1 MQKVNS
7 MRTVVVSLASACW
20 LVASLSLVHCGGDS
34 TSGDSGSAGS
44 GTSSGTGNTGSNTGS
59 TGSGTG
65 STGSGTG
72 STGSG
77 TGASGTGTGSG
88 TGSTGSATGTGST
101 GSTGTTAGTTGS
113 SGSSTTGTTGAS
125 GTTGSSGSSGSGS
138 KDAGAGDA
146 SKGSVDSGGGSGG
159 GDGSVSPA
167 NFQPCP
173 TDGGACKILPLG
185 DSITYGID
193 SVVGTT
199 TTQGGGYRVELFHDA
214 LMNKKNI
221 TFVGSL
227 TDGAQMVDGVA
238 FPTANEGHSGWTV
251 EQIQGIT
258 PMDLMPNPNIIL
270 LLIGTNN
277 MYGADNSTPTGG
289 ATDLPKLVDAILMN
303 APDALLAVSTIT
315 PLTLYQNGMY
325 ETDVTTYN
333 ATIQP
338 MVATRAAAGKHIIFV
353 DLFTGFDST
362 TMLNMSDKIHPNNTG
377 YSEMGDKWYAAI
389 SPYLP

>member
-1 MQKVNS
+1 MTKD
-7 MRTVVVSLASACW
+7 AGA
-20 LVASLSLVHCGGDS
+20 GD
-34 TSGDSGSAGS
+34 
-44 GTSSGTGNTGSNTGS
+44 
-59 TGSGTG
+59 
-65 STGSGTG
+65 
-72 STGSG
+72 
-77 TGASGTGTGSG
+77 
-88 TGSTGSATGTGST
+88 
-101 GSTGTTAGTTGS
+101 
-113 SGSSTTGTTGAS
+113 
-125 GTTGSSGSSGSGS
+125 GSSGSSGSSGS
-138 KDAGAGDA
+138 PTG
-146 SKGSVDSGGGSGG
+146 DSG
-159 GDGSVSPA
+159 VSTA
-167 NFQPCP
+167 DFQPCP

-185 DSITYGID
+185 DSITYGVD
-193 SVVGTT
+193 STPVGTT
-199 TTQGGGYRVELFHDA
+199 TGQGGGYRVELFHDA

-277 MYGADNSTPTGG
+277 MYSAGGSTPAGG
-289 ATDLPKLVDAILMN
+289 ATDLPKLVDALLMN

-325 ETDVTTYN
+325 ESDVTTYN

-362 TMLNMSDKIHPNNTG
+362 TMLNMNDKIHPNNTG